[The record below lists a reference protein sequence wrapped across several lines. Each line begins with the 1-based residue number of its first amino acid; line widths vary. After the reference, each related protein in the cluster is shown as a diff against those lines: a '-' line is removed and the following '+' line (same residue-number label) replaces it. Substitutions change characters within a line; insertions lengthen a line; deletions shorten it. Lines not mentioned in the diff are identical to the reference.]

1 MNNRM
6 FKNGGN
12 GTYAK
17 VFVTATIF
25 IMAVLSW
32 ADNPIVQTL
41 YTADPAPL
49 IHDGICYVYTTHDE
63 DELVNN
69 FFTMND
75 WRCYSSTDMV
85 NWTDLGSP
93 LSYKDFSW
101 ASGDAWAG
109 QCIYRNGKFYF
120 YVPMMRKVGGK
131 AIGVAVA
138 TNPAG
143 PFSDPLGRPLAG
155 DDGSWGDID
164 PTVFIDDDDQAYLYW
179 GNPYLRYVRL
189 NADMISYSGSVVDV
203 PLTVESFGARTK
215 DDRAT
220 SYEEGPWFYKRNG
233 LYYMVFAGGPI
244 PEHIAYSTG
253 PGPTGPW
260 TYRSIIM
267 PTQGSS
273 FTNHPGVCDY
283 KGNSYFFY
291 HNGDLPGGHGFHRS
305 VCVEKFEYNEDGT
318 IPTINMTKEGAPQI
332 GHLNPYNTV
341 EGETICW
348 SSGVKTEKCSEG
360 GMNVCHIENGDYIKV
375 KGVDFG
381 TEAASFEV
389 RVASASSGGS
399 IELRLDSLKGTLIG
413 TCAVPNTG
421 GWQTWVTQSC
431 TVSDVSG
438 VHDLYLSFTGGS
450 GNLFNVNRWKFTADK
465 TKNLSEP

>member
-143 PFSDPLGRPLAG
+143 PFSDPLGRPG
-155 DDGSWGDID
+155 
-164 PTVFIDDDDQAYLYW
+164 
-179 GNPYLRYVRL
+179 RR
-189 NADMISYSGSVVDV
+189 
-203 PLTVESFGARTK
+203 
-215 DDRAT
+215 
-220 SYEEGPWFYKRNG
+220 
-233 LYYMVFAGGPI
+233 
-244 PEHIAYSTG
+244 
-253 PGPTGPW
+253 
-260 TYRSIIM
+260 
-267 PTQGSS
+267 
-273 FTNHPGVCDY
+273 
-283 KGNSYFFY
+283 
-291 HNGDLPGGHGFHRS
+291 
-305 VCVEKFEYNEDGT
+305 
-318 IPTINMTKEGAPQI
+318 
-332 GHLNPYNTV
+332 
-341 EGETICW
+341 
-348 SSGVKTEKCSEG
+348 
-360 GMNVCHIENGDYIKV
+360 
-375 KGVDFG
+375 
-381 TEAASFEV
+381 
-389 RVASASSGGS
+389 
-399 IELRLDSLKGTLIG
+399 
-413 TCAVPNTG
+413 
-421 GWQTWVTQSC
+421 
-431 TVSDVSG
+431 
-438 VHDLYLSFTGGS
+438 
-450 GNLFNVNRWKFTADK
+450 
-465 TKNLSEP
+465 